1 LAGAAGGPEWDG
13 GAVIGEQF
21 SVDIE
26 EIKIE
31 DLRMNAECGFRSAE
45 FLCCHFAALVAKYWM
60 VK

>member
-1 LAGAAGGPEWDG
+1 
-13 GAVIGEQF
+13 VIGEQF